1 MEGRYIIMKKKLLFM
16 AIIAS
21 GLMEG
26 NVFAMDMLH
35 VPRVQINHIIDSD
48 TSYYSDPD
56 DIMDEPHILI
66 ENSSSTYLS
75 DSDICWMTPEQLRYA
90 KNEIYARHGRKFD
103 DAELQKWFDE
113 QDWYNGTIEPEDF
126 NDRVFSAIEKAN
138 ILLIRHQLEVNSQN
152 VGNSNKSNSNK
163 SNSNKS
169 NSNKPN
175 VTTNKNRSD
184 TTQTNKTK
192 NSNPSSYTMFNC
204 QYPEE
209 FSSERSKVL
218 KKIQE
223 LNNQT
228 IDENTINLEVKKNVE
243 YKQTL
248 SQSTYKYF
256 GNIKNG
262 RPDGLGVV
270 LQEAT
275 GGIFDDYGL
284 FNCYIPVV
292 AGYFKNGKLSGY
304 GMDIGFYGID
314 MEGNYEN
321 GKLNGNG
328 IVYDNEEIAITNFDA
343 LSSIYIEYCQEKS
356 ERALSI
362 IDETDFEYSEEVSGL
377 IIVDYPVIQPNV
389 FAEGKFNKGKANGNQ
404 KVYHPNYQRNQST
417 GQYELIKKNSI
428 YGQLYFEGNTK
439 NDSKSGKGT
448 TYYLNGNIQYKGEFK
463 HNKYHGNGTL
473 YNEDGTVKHKGKF
486 KNGDILN

>member
-1 MEGRYIIMKKKLLFM
+1 
-16 AIIAS
+16 
-21 GLMEG
+21 
-26 NVFAMDMLH
+26 MDMLH

-138 ILLIRHQLEVNSQN
+138 ILLIQHQLEVNSQN
-152 VGNSNKSNSNK
+152 VGNSNK

-218 KKIQE
+218 KKY
-223 LNNQT
+223 
-228 IDENTINLEVKKNVE
+228 KN
-243 YKQTL
+243 
-248 SQSTYKYF
+248 
-256 GNIKNG
+256 
-262 RPDGLGVV
+262 
-270 LQEAT
+270 
-275 GGIFDDYGL
+275 
-284 FNCYIPVV
+284 
-292 AGYFKNGKLSGY
+292 
-304 GMDIGFYGID
+304 
-314 MEGNYEN
+314 
-321 GKLNGNG
+321 
-328 IVYDNEEIAITNFDA
+328 
-343 LSSIYIEYCQEKS
+343 
-356 ERALSI
+356 
-362 IDETDFEYSEEVSGL
+362 
-377 IIVDYPVIQPNV
+377 
-389 FAEGKFNKGKANGNQ
+389 
-404 KVYHPNYQRNQST
+404 
-417 GQYELIKKNSI
+417 
-428 YGQLYFEGNTK
+428 
-439 NDSKSGKGT
+439 
-448 TYYLNGNIQYKGEFK
+448 
-463 HNKYHGNGTL
+463 
-473 YNEDGTVKHKGKF
+473 
-486 KNGDILN
+486 